1 MLCIALSQAG
11 HANDTLRLTL
21 DDAIVMSR
29 TRSLD
34 AAVAL
39 DELRSAYWQYRS
51 HKADLLPEVSLNATL
66 PYLSRSYNSYQNSDG
81 SYTFVRNN
89 YLQMNGRI
97 NIRQNIWLTG
107 GTVSLSSSLD
117 YLKTLT
123 GDRNERYMSTPVT
136 LSLSQP
142 LFGVNY
148 LKWNRRIEPV
158 TDMGSPRR
166 EHNLGQ
172 GQEQVLVRELAVS
185 CQQLIFPAAGGWYVI
200 C

>member
-1 MLCIALSQAG
+1 MRRVLYITMLCIVLSQAG

-39 DELRSAYWQYRS
+39 DALRSAYWQYRS

-89 YLQMNGRI
+89 YLLMNGRI

-117 YLKTLT
+117 YL
-123 GDRNERYMSTPVT
+123 
-136 LSLSQP
+136 
-142 LFGVNY
+142 
-148 LKWNRRIEPV
+148 
-158 TDMGSPRR
+158 
-166 EHNLGQ
+166 
-172 GQEQVLVRELAVS
+172 
-185 CQQLIFPAAGGWYVI
+185 
-200 C
+200 